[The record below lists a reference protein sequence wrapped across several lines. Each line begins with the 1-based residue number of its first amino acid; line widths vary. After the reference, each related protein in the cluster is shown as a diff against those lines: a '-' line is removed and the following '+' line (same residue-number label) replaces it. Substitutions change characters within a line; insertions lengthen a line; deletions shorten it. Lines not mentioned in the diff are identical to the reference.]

1 MQRIT
6 YPHCYLHKDVY
17 ILLTPF
23 PSTLVLTED
32 LQLNQSKTLRLS
44 GEWHSQDKDEVKK
57 KIFILPKKKSEW
69 VIDNSNDAKRKE
81 KERLFD
87 LSKAMVISIRD
98 NFYSHAQALFS
109 ITKTQ
114 LDFEASSSF

>member
-44 GEWHSQDKDEVKK
+44 GE
-57 KIFILPKKKSEW
+57 
-69 VIDNSNDAKRKE
+69 
-81 KERLFD
+81 
-87 LSKAMVISIRD
+87 
-98 NFYSHAQALFS
+98 
-109 ITKTQ
+109 
-114 LDFEASSSF
+114 